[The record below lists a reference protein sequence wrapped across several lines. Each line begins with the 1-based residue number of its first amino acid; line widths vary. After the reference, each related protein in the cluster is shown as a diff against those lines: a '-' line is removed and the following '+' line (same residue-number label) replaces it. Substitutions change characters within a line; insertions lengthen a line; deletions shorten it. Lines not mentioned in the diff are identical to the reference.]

1 MAPRQ
6 QLPGQQIRV
15 PVLEAPTVQRVDVSS
30 GIYAAADAAREI
42 ENAQKMRQLNDAQIG
57 AAKAFRELNDANR
70 RLPWEEKVK
79 SFEEGAKSIRA
90 TYLDGLSDNEVKQL
104 FTNDFERMYGSYQV
118 HTKDDAFQGERS
130 HAIATA
136 DEASDGFARDMAFAR
151 TPQERALAQENMVK
165 SWKNLVSGGF
175 IDEVTAR
182 EKVSRGLAAN
192 DLYSAKEQI
201 SRDPYAAR
209 KALAQPDSFKYL
221 DPLQITSLRDE
232 ADREVKSRESEA
244 RARQAMVRQEA
255 LFNLQQW
262 AQDNAASIQETG
274 KAVDPPYTDAE
285 MKSFLSPRQYES
297 MKRDQQQASA
307 LFQATGNMALQTPAE
322 MQKTVEALMPVPG
335 QQNYA
340 DQSKV
345 YAAALKLKKQTE
357 DKRKEDPA
365 AAVRMAVPEVRAA
378 WQAFEQSQKPEDL
391 RAALKQS
398 QMAQDAF
405 GIPKAFQSLLPKQQA
420 QNIAGQINGAKP
432 EEAAK
437 ILRSMAETFGPY
449 WTPAFKQLGKE
460 LDANMRIAATVDD
473 PQAAAL
479 IVEGSRQPVTEL
491 RKAVGV
497 KNDDTGIGQA
507 VASDDRV
514 IALATSLSQRAGG
527 SGTATQVQASIEL
540 LALQRMR
547 SFGEDQATAT
557 EAAIKRV
564 VGDKYAFG
572 GSGGFGRAA
581 TRSYRIPKQAGDADA
596 INRAALQIQST
607 LPVQELDLPRDVPGS
622 LKKYT
627 AETYVNAVRREGYWV
642 TNDDESGVILY
653 AGNVPVTVGGK
664 PVERTWSELKEVEVP
679 RVGPKAPKP
688 LRPVWPFNGSG
699 Q

>member
-1 MAPRQ
+1 MVVRQ
-6 QLPGQQIRV
+6 QIPGIQIRV

-57 AAKAFRELNDANR
+57 AAKAFRELNETNR

-79 SFEEGAKSIRA
+79 SFEEGAKAIRA

-118 HTKDDAFQGERS
+118 HTKDDAFQGERA

-151 TPQERALAQENMVK
+151 TPQERAFAQENMVK
-165 SWKNLVSGGF
+165 SWQNLVAGGF

-182 EKVSRGLAAN
+182 DKVSRGLAAN
-192 DLYSAKEQI
+192 DLYSAREQI

-209 KALAQPDSFKYL
+209 KALAQPDSFKFL

-255 LFNLQQW
+255 LFSLQQW

-274 KAVDPPYTDAE
+274 KAVDPPYSDAE
-285 MKSFLSPRQYES
+285 MKSFLSPRQYEA

-307 LFQATGNMALQTPAE
+307 LFQATGNMALQSPAE
-322 MQKTVEALMPVPG
+322 MQKTVEALKPVPG

-345 YAAALKLKKQTE
+345 YAAALRLKEQTE
-357 DKRKEDPA
+357 AARKADPGL
-365 AAVRMAVPEVRAA
+365 AVRMAVPEVRGA

-398 QMAQDAF
+398 QLAQEAL
-405 GIPKAFQSLLPKQQA
+405 GVPKANQSLMPHQLAKSM
-420 QNIAGQINGAKP
+420 AGQVNGAKP

-437 ILRSMAETFGPY
+437 ILRSTAETFGPY
-449 WTPAFKQLGKE
+449 WPQAFKQMSKL
-460 LDANMRIAATVDD
+460 LDANMRVAATVDD

-479 IVEGSRQPVTEL
+479 LVEGSRQSVTAL

-497 KNDDTGIGQA
+497 KDNDTGIGQA

-514 IALATSLSQRAGG
+514 ISLATSLSQRAGG

-581 TRSYRIPKQAGDADA
+581 SRSYRIPKQAGDPDQ
-596 INRAALQIQST
+596 INRATLRIQST
-607 LPVQELDLPRDVPGS
+607 LPVQDLDLPRDVPGS

-688 LRPVWPFNGSG
+688 LRPVWPFKGDG